1 MYLPAISRHIGKL
14 IVAAGLTLGGTP
26 LAFAAHPD
34 MAGTHH
40 PGMTGTHKSYSRI
53 PDGCQ
58 FAAHD
63 GTQQPADYLQSFA
76 TGLGLSGQQRQDLQI
91 LAMDY
96 GERLRDLAKLMG
108 DIGKKLAMTE
118 PDDPGYWPIA
128 QEVSASAA
136 ASTAETV
143 ILLSE
148 MRVKF
153 HQVLTPGQRAQLKS
167 RLEELA
173 ARCRPPVKTEPS
185 AE

>member
-76 TGLGLSGQQRQDLQI
+76 TGLGLSGQQQQDLQI

-118 PDDPGYWPIA
+118 HAALMMNARPVLMFRKAQRRTKTTATKIA
-128 QEVSASAA
+128 R
-136 ASTAETV
+136 
-143 ILLSE
+143 ILY
-148 MRVKF
+148 
-153 HQVLTPGQRAQLKS
+153 S
-167 RLEELA
+167 R
-173 ARCRPPVKTEPS
+173 RRKTIDPS
-185 AE
+185 AICPASFRIRSLPSGWPEIHL